1 MGITSTLG
9 LGQFSKIKSRAMR
22 KFQALALGLLGLAAG
37 APQQKNVDKDG
48 RQLLPTLGL
57 FSVVNFRNDECP
69 GVVGNVATGLLGTCV
84 SADECSS
91 ANGIK
96 QGNCAAGFGVCCIYR
111 TTACTATITRNGTYV
126 ANPAFPAAEAN
137 TAVLN
142 CVTTVDVSAEI
153 CQLKLTFG
161 DATVLTPGAGGDVTA
176 GAGRSNLAAEWG
188 ADNNPPRVSGTLTG
202 QHMYVHRE
210 GTTDPMIT
218 ITKPTGVPNNEWNV
232 RVEMI
237 ECNSPW
243 KAPVLCTQYHKAN
256 SGVIRSYNQQ
266 CTTPVLPLAAAGNME
281 LQSQFNRICIRKNA
295 GRSQVMYNVNPQ
307 FEVGLDALAADATLE
322 SGVGTTT
329 ALNALGCQSVAGPVQ
344 GSVTFIGGNVH
355 CGERLAP
362 TGGQTANAPIIQEGA
377 PFGLT
382 HITTA
387 VASNTRGFCIMYT
400 QM

>member
-1 MGITSTLG
+1 MW
-9 LGQFSKIKSRAMR
+9 

-37 APQQKNVDKDG
+37 APQQNNVDKDG

-111 TTACTATITRNGTYV
+111 TTTCTSTITRNGTYV

-137 TAVLN
+137 TAVLT
-142 CVTTVDVSAEI
+142 CTTTVDVSAEI

-161 DATVLTPGAGGDVTA
+161 EATVLTPGAGGDVTA
-176 GAGRSNLAAEWG
+176 GALRSSLAAEWG
-188 ADNNPPRVSGTLTG
+188 MVNNPPRVSGTLTG
-202 QHMYVHRE
+202 QHMYVQRE
-210 GTTDPMIT
+210 GTTDPTIT

-237 ECNSPW
+237 ECTSPW
-243 KAPVLCTQYHKAN
+243 RAPDMCTQYFKEDA
-256 SGVIRSYNQQ
+256 GVIRSYNQQ
-266 CTTPVLPLAAAGNME
+266 CASPVVALNLAGNSE
-281 LQSQFNRICIRKNA
+281 LQSQDNRICIRRNA
-295 GRSQVMYNVNPQ
+295 GMSKVMYIANPL
-307 FEVGLDALAADATLE
+307 FEVGLDTLAADALAANRV
-322 SGVGTTT
+322 SGVGTGAQLNT
-329 ALNALGCQSVAGPVQ
+329 APFGCQNGAGTVQ
-344 GSVTFIGGNVH
+344 GSVTFTGAGAH
-355 CGERLAP
+355 CGEILAP
-362 TGGQTANAPIIQEGA
+362 TGGQAANAPIIQEGA
-377 PFGLT
+377 PFGAR
-382 HITTA
+382 HQTTNA
-387 VASNTRGFCIMYT
+387 ASLTRGFCIMYT